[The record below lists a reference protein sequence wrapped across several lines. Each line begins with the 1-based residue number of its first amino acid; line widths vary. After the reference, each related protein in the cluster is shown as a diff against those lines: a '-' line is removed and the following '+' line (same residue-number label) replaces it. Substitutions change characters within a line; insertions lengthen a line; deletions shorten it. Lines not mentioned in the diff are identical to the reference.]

1 MKNNK
6 TGSVL
11 ALMPLLVFIVSYVS
25 ISLIA
30 KDFYAVS
37 VIIPFLIAAVTA
49 LIMNNKISFE
59 ERLHIFCKGAGNPNI
74 ILMILIFILAGAFA
88 SVAKAMGAVESTVNL
103 GLSVLPPN
111 LLISGIF
118 IVACFI
124 ALSVGTSMG
133 TIVALVPIAL
143 GISEK
148 TGIAVALVVGAV
160 VSGAMFGDNLSIISD
175 TTIAATRT
183 QGCDMRDKFRM
194 NFKIVLPAAII
205 TAIIFA
211 FITRGT
217 QGFSLGTYEYSIIKI
232 VPYIGVLV
240 AALLGV
246 NVIFVLSSGII
257 LAGVIGILTSSFDI
271 IGLFQN
277 LATGISGMSELIII
291 SLLISGM
298 IALIEYNGGIEYI
311 LNKGMKK
318 FKTRRGA
325 EFGIAALTSLVDIC
339 TANNTIAIVTVGP
352 IAKNISD
359 EFDLEPKRI
368 AGIMDMFSCVFQGI
382 IPYGAQLISASSL
395 AGVSAFQIM
404 GYLYYPYLMGISAVI
419 EIFIYWARNKESNIE
434 KENLNF
440 VDSL

>member
-1 MKNNK
+1 MNK
-6 TGSVL
+6 ENKGNWW
-11 ALMPLLVFIVSYVS
+11 ALLPLIVFVVVYVG
-25 ISLIA
+25 IAIIA

-37 VIIPFLIAAVTA
+37 VIIPFLIASVVA
-49 LIMNNKISFE
+49 LVMNTKVRFE
-59 ERLHIFCKGAGNPNI
+59 EKLQIFCKGAGDTNI

-88 SVAKAMGAVESTVNL
+88 AVAKSMGAVDSTVNL

-111 LLISGIF
+111 LLVTGIF

-143 GISEK
+143 GVSEK

-205 TAIIFA
+205 TAIIFMV
-211 FITRGT
+211 ITSGT
-217 QGFSLGTYEYSIIKI
+217 EAISLGSYDYSLIKI

-240 AALLGV
+240 AALAGI
-246 NVIFVLSSGII
+246 NVIFVLASGII
-257 LAGVIGILTSSFDI
+257 LAGTIGIGTGSFDI
-271 IGLFQN
+271 IGLFKSM
-277 LATGISGMSELIII
+277 AEGINGMSELIII
-291 SLLISGM
+291 SLLIAGM
-298 IALIEYNGGIEYI
+298 VAIIKYNGGIDFI
-311 LNKGMKK
+311 LHKGLKN

-325 EFGIAALTSLVDIC
+325 ELGIGALASLVDIC

-352 IAKNISD
+352 IAKDISN
-359 EFDLEPKRI
+359 EFDLEPKRV
-368 AGIMDMFSCVFQGI
+368 AGIMDMFACAFQGI
-382 IPYGAQLISASSL
+382 IPYGAQLISAAGL
-395 AGVSAFQIM
+395 AAISPIEIM
-404 GYLYYPYLMGISAVI
+404 QYLFYPYLMGISAVVAI
-419 EIFIYWARNKESNIE
+419 IFYWSRRKE
-434 KENLNF
+434 ENR
-440 VDSL
+440 VK